1 MRKLN
6 DFGEKIGG
14 AKKDLWASF
23 HELPEEKQN
32 EMAKKDKIWPRPR
45 YDSLNNVERSVLY
58 WRNEMRKAVVS
69 HPQSNASDYVE
80 FCTNFKKAVEKCCS
94 MEDIAEFYREGIK
107 PFMKKI
113 DEKKWKYAS
122 KRTKPF
128 FSGIAVLKYANHQDV
143 IASDCSASNFMASR
157 EEKEAKKYDIVQATS
172 ANTESKPYRNS
183 MFANKVRTSNCI
195 HIFYDKQNFSKM
207 LEDNSILFIPMY
219 DKTRLGVFSSKE
231 LADKAITE
239 HKSMTAAKKIGN
251 SKKEA
256 FLPPHLSH
264 IERTGSNYDFFRIS
278 DGNILLSR
286 YGLRGGEF
294 GNYTTSKDR
303 MGAINMAYDAFYD
316 LYHAIGISA
325 KDVSLGGELSIAF
338 GARGHGNALAHF
350 EPDRNVINITKIRG
364 AGSLAH
370 EWGHAMDWYIGN
382 KLGLHGFMS
391 DSAESDQVPDTA
403 KELVNSMM
411 YTPDGTET
419 EFYKASKKFDDNY
432 KKTGNGYWA
441 SSHEM
446 LARAFACYV
455 LDKLDGRKSDY
466 LVGHAECATNG
477 IDIAYPIKN
486 ERKTIN
492 ENFDKFFEGMVEK
505 GFFTKNTIE
514 TDVEKNNEN
523 IVEIELELF
532 ESQDGQLKFFC

>member
-172 ANTESKPYRNS
+172 ATTESKPYRNS

-219 DKTRLGVFSSKE
+219 DKTRLGVF
-231 LADKAITE
+231 
-239 HKSMTAAKKIGN
+239 
-251 SKKEA
+251 
-256 FLPPHLSH
+256 HL
-264 IERTGSNYDFFRIS
+264 
-278 DGNILLSR
+278 
-286 YGLRGGEF
+286 
-294 GNYTTSKDR
+294 
-303 MGAINMAYDAFYD
+303 
-316 LYHAIGISA
+316 
-325 KDVSLGGELSIAF
+325 
-338 GARGHGNALAHF
+338 
-350 EPDRNVINITKIRG
+350 
-364 AGSLAH
+364 
-370 EWGHAMDWYIGN
+370 
-382 KLGLHGFMS
+382 
-391 DSAESDQVPDTA
+391 
-403 KELVNSMM
+403 
-411 YTPDGTET
+411 
-419 EFYKASKKFDDNY
+419 
-432 KKTGNGYWA
+432 
-441 SSHEM
+441 
-446 LARAFACYV
+446 
-455 LDKLDGRKSDY
+455 
-466 LVGHAECATNG
+466 
-477 IDIAYPIKN
+477 KN
-486 ERKTIN
+486 
-492 ENFDKFFEGMVEK
+492 
-505 GFFTKNTIE
+505 
-514 TDVEKNNEN
+514 
-523 IVEIELELF
+523 
-532 ESQDGQLKFFC
+532 